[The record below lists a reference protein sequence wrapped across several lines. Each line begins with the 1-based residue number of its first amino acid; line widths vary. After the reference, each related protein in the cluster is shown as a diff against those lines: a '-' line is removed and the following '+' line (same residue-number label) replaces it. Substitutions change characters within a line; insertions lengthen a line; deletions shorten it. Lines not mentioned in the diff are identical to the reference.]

1 MHRYAI
7 YYAPPEDHAL
17 WDAGCSWLGRDPR
30 AGRPIHP
37 PPPWGRSAWRYGWH
51 ATLRPPMRLSPAAR
65 ADALVRL
72 LGEICRR
79 HAPFDLPRL
88 SVAGLADFLALRP
101 HPQADPGALAALR
114 ALADDTLISLD
125 PLRAEPDVVDL
136 ARRGADAR
144 LDDEARALLQRWGYP
159 HVLQR
164 WRFHMT
170 LTDGLDAT
178 ERPVRLAKAV
188 AHFETALAGAAPVR
202 DICLF
207 VEPAAG
213 APLQLIERFPLTG
226 RHTSV
231 TEPS

>member
-7 YYAPPEDHAL
+7 YYAPPEDHPL
-17 WDAGCSWLGRDPR
+17 WEAGCCWLGRDPR
-30 AGRPIHP
+30 AGRPLHH

-65 ADALVRL
+65 PDALVRL
-72 LGEICRR
+72 LADIARR
-79 HAPFDLPRL
+79 HAPFELPRL
-88 SVAGLADFLALRP
+88 VVAGLSDFLALRP
-101 HPQADPGALAALR
+101 HADAAAEPLAALR
-114 ALADDTLISLD
+114 ALADDTLMTLD
-125 PLRAEPDVVDL
+125 TLRAEPDLIDQ

-144 LDDEARALLQRWGYP
+144 LDDEQRALLQRWGYP

-170 LTDGLDAT
+170 LSDSLDAT
-178 ERPVRLAKAV
+178 ERPVRMAKAV
-188 AHFETALAGAAPVR
+188 AHFESALAHSAPVR
-202 DICLF
+202 DLCLF

-213 APLQLIERFPLTG
+213 APLQLIERFPLSG